1 MHLLLSLVALYPLVA
16 FSAAYDTPNLE
27 WVTEDYPPFNYHIN
41 GEVEGLSIRILN
53 SIYRDLGWTLDKR
66 DIMLVPWPRAYRM
79 AMTSPNTC
87 IFSITYTRERAELFQ
102 FIGPSIDNQVAII
115 GHKENAYQVEDLSDL
130 KNYKIGVVKNDIGHQ
145 LLRKSNIGQDNLVFL
160 ASGFELVQMLKLK
173 RIDLIAYGDI
183 IARFQFKRAGI
194 NPAHYRVILPL
205 SRSYLGF
212 ACNKQVE
219 SQWVQSMN
227 QALRRLRRNEPALFL
242 PQSY

>member
-1 MHLLLSLVALYPLVA
+1 MYQLVRLLALFPLLSFGATYN
-16 FSAAYDTPNLE
+16 TPDLD

-41 GEVEGLSIRILN
+41 GEIEGLSIRILDG
-53 SIYRDLGWTLDKR
+53 IYRELGWTLDKR

-79 AMTSPNTC
+79 TMTSPKTC
-87 IFSITYTRERAELFQ
+87 IFSITYTQERAKLFQ
-102 FIGPSIDNQVAII
+102 FIGPSIDNQVAMI
-115 GHKENAYQVEDLSDL
+115 GHKENNYEVSNLSDL

-145 LLRKSNIGQDNLVFL
+145 LLRQSGVNNDNLVFL

-194 NPAHYRVILPL
+194 DPSHYRVVLPL
-205 SRSYLGF
+205 ARSYLGF
-212 ACNKQVE
+212 ACNKQVNA
-219 SQWVQSMN
+219 QWVHSMN
-227 QALRRLRRNEPALFL
+227 QALRRLRRDAPSLFL